1 MRRFAMPLRFIVLTV
16 LSLLIAACDSVDDA
30 PLARVVT
37 HGDSARREI
46 ALTFDAGVFGSTDP
60 ESAAEILRVLREHG
74 VRATFSLTGLWAET
88 NRDLLF
94 TIAADGHQIINGT
107 YAGEPWVPVT
117 GGTAPMPASQRKLA
131 LSRTEVTVYRYTSRS
146 TIPYARPPGEID
158 DSVRRDAAENG
169 YDTIVRAS
177 IPIGT
182 LGYRIEGA
190 AEYARIAQPGAI
202 MALGITESVATALPD
217 ILDSLAEARLT
228 PLTIDDILAP

>member
-1 MRRFAMPLRFIVLTV
+1 MQLRFIVLTV
-16 LSLLIAACDSVDDA
+16 LALLIAGCDSADDA

-37 HGDSARREI
+37 HADTGRREI
-46 ALTFDAGVFGSTDP
+46 ALTFDAGVDGNTNP
-60 ESAAEILRVLREHG
+60 ESAAEILRVLREHD

-107 YAGEPWVPVT
+107 YTGEPWVPVI

-158 DSVRRDAAENG
+158 DSVRRDAAANG
-169 YDTIVRAS
+169 YDTIVLSSVHFTPLELQVGLTQA
-177 IPIGT
+177 IVD
-182 LGYRIEGA
+182 A
-190 AEYARIAQPGAI
+190 AKPGAI
-202 MALGITESVATALPD
+202 VSLGVSDAEAQQLGGIIDALRDDGYELVTV
-217 ILDSLAEARLT
+217 DSL
-228 PLTIDDILAP
+228 LAP